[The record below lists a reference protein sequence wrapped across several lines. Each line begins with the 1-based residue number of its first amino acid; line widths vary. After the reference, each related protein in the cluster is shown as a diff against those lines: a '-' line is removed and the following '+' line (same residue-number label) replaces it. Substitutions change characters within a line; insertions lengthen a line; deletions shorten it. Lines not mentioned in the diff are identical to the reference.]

1 MICTN
6 AMFTVDQWELF
17 NKYDIKTP
25 VKEGKYT
32 IRETLNTH
40 RGKAYLLNEIVNPKI
55 PNGKPD
61 AEGTDMYFE
70 PSFGAFRFKEEN
82 EYMENVLQLENAA

>member
-17 NKYDIKTP
+17 NRYDIKTP
-25 VKEGKYT
+25 IEGEKYT
-32 IRETLNTH
+32 VRKKLNTH

-70 PSFGAFRFKEEN
+70 PSWGAFRFKEEN